1 MHESNEKMLH
11 LLEYLQMILNVFR
24 PAFSRQASSANF
36 KVTITGFL
44 IEDEVNTV
52 TDLVR
57 YFDYPEPDKLY
68 ERLISFFHA
77 SSYSIT
83 DLQKVWAGVIGE
95 LSCHVKIGKSN
106 LLVGDGVKVAKLGSV
121 MACVKKMHQA
131 SVSIATCSICTQE

>member
-68 ERLISFFHA
+68 ERLISFFLFDNGSAEGMGWCHRRA
-77 SSYSIT
+77 QLPRQ
-83 DLQKVWAGVIGE
+83 DWKVQPTCRGWGE
-95 LSCHVKIGKSN
+95 SC
-106 LLVGDGVKVAKLGSV
+106 KVRQCNGLCKENAPR
-121 MACVKKMHQA
+121 
-131 SVSIATCSICTQE
+131 VSIDSHLLYMHTRMI